1 MRISR
6 NILNN
11 MMMDNQRKNPLYQT
25 IITDLAITG
34 NMDREDAEMLLGYK
48 IPAFLHTPDGQS
60 LEDEEDSDDENIPL
74 IEAGNE
80 DDEAEEVSD
89 DEAEEVEEDDE
100 AEEDSDDE

>member
-34 NMDREDAEMLLGYK
+34 NIDREDAEMLLGYE
-48 IPAFLHTPDGQS
+48 IPSFLHTPDGQS
-60 LEDEEDSDDENIPL
+60 IKEIPEDED
-74 IEAGNE
+74 E
-80 DDEAEEVSD
+80 DDEPEELE
-89 DEAEEVEEDDE
+89 EAEDESEDEPEELEEAEDDE
-100 AEEDSDDE
+100 